1 MKLSVIIPV
10 FKSELIIEELIKK
23 LLISLDG
30 LSLSLSY
37 EVILVND
44 NGTDE
49 CWYKIKQL
57 VSKNDKIKG
66 IALDKNYGQHN
77 AVMAGFNYC
86 SGDYII
92 TMDDDLQHPPQYIK
106 EIIDQLLKGF
116 DVCYTN
122 YVNRKHAFWKHLVR
136 WINNIIS
143 SHLLNKPYKL
153 YLSSFRGISRSIL
166 IQIIKNKKKNI
177 YIDSKILELSPKIT
191 SIKINHQAR
200 FQGESTYSFSKLVT
214 LWLNMASDSSLRP
227 LRFFTFFILIFKL
240 ILSLKRKTNENL
252 EQFKIKEKTF

>member
-66 IALDKNYGQHN
+66 ITLDKNYGQH

-86 SGDYII
+86 SGD
-92 TMDDDLQHPPQYIK
+92 
-106 EIIDQLLKGF
+106 
-116 DVCYTN
+116 
-122 YVNRKHAFWKHLVR
+122 
-136 WINNIIS
+136 IS
-143 SHLLNKPYKL
+143 SQWMMICSILLN
-153 YLSSFRGISRSIL
+153 I
-166 IQIIKNKKKNI
+166 
-177 YIDSKILELSPKIT
+177 
-191 SIKINHQAR
+191 
-200 FQGESTYSFSKLVT
+200 
-214 LWLNMASDSSLRP
+214 
-227 LRFFTFFILIFKL
+227 
-240 ILSLKRKTNENL
+240 
-252 EQFKIKEKTF
+252 